1 MDLSA
6 AVWEKSSHSGS
17 NGCVEIAFIGGNV
30 ALRNSKNKDGAVV
43 IFTPTEWT
51 AFLSGVADG
60 QFRLPS

>member
-17 NGCVEIAFIGGNV
+17 NGCVEVAFVNGQIAV
-30 ALRNSKNKDGAVV
+30 RDSKHKDGAVLH
-43 IFTPTEWT
+43 FSEAEWV

-60 QFRLPS
+60 QFQSAR